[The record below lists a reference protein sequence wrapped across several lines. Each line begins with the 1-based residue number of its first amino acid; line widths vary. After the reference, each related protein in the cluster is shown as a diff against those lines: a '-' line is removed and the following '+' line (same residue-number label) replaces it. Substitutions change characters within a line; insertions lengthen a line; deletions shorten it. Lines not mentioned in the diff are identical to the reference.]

1 MKNRGNVS
9 WLSFLKSRSSGGEW
23 DQKLTCDHAFFSVK
37 KPSLPT
43 RRGRFE
49 IYDRVKAWA
58 LMSKEQSWRAGKRS
72 QESVQTWDLIDSNM
86 APVAE
91 QKKEKE
97 TASDKKEETKS
108 KDETKKEE
116 EKEMVT
122 AWFASCVIVFV
133 DILGRTK
140 ESRKPT
146 WLNNFLELWQRQLS
160 RLILLWISTEWGGQT
175 IARGVDNAC
184 WKIVGKSLWIP
195 KF

>member
-1 MKNRGNVS
+1 
-9 WLSFLKSRSSGGEW
+9 
-23 DQKLTCDHAFFSVK
+23 
-37 KPSLPT
+37 
-43 RRGRFE
+43 
-49 IYDRVKAWA
+49 
-58 LMSKEQSWRAGKRS
+58 
-72 QESVQTWDLIDSNM
+72 M

-140 ESRKPT
+140 ESRKHRHDST
-146 WLNNFLELWQRQLS
+146 TFLHCDSVNF
-160 RLILLWISTEWGGQT
+160 
-175 IARGVDNAC
+175 
-184 WKIVGKSLWIP
+184 
-195 KF
+195 